1 MKELNVLTGEY
12 SASQVAK
19 AIGLKNHNVI
29 SVWVNRNLIKPD
41 KVTNLSSKKKIYWFS
56 FTNLMELA
64 ILKELGDLY
73 LIKYDILNKIQTHD
87 FGRGEFKQAIEDGN
101 GFILISEIT
110 RMKREGHSENVNKN
124 TDHLVEE
131 INVKV
136 IKNSQDISEIA
147 KKSKYTLIINV
158 AEIKNRLIQ
167 KIEELEMS
175 RWG

>member
-1 MKELNVLTGEY
+1 MKESNILTGEY

-41 KVTNLSSKKKIYWFS
+41 KVTNLSSKKKIYLFS

-73 LIKYDILNKIQTHD
+73 LIKYEILNIIQKQEL
-87 FGRGEFKQAIEDGN
+87 GSGEFKRAIEDGN
-101 GFILISEIT
+101 GFVLISET
-110 RMKREGHSENVNKN
+110 LKKKRGKQSENGNKN

-147 KKSKYTLIINV
+147 KNSKYTLVINV